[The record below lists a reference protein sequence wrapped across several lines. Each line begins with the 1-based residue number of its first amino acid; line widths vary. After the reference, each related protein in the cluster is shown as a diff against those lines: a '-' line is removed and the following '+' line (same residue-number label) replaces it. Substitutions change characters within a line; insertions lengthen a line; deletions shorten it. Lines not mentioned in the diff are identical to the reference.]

1 MIEPVEVSKHIDC
14 TARPVRSWGS
24 IWPPLLLLLLYFS
37 ITVLLQWA
45 SGTYHSDFG
54 GYPDEP
60 GHYVTGLMV
69 RDYIAAGFPDSPFR
83 FAENYYLHY
92 PKVAIGHWPPVF
104 YSIQAAW
111 MLIFRLPALLC
122 CF

>member
-1 MIEPVEVSKHIDC
+1 MIGPIEGSKHIDC
-14 TARPVRSWGS
+14 EARPVRSWGS
-24 IWPPLLLLLLYFS
+24 MRPPLLLLLLYFS

-69 RDYIAAGFPDSPFR
+69 RDYIAAGFPDSPSR

>member
-1 MIEPVEVSKHIDC
+1 M
-14 TARPVRSWGS
+14 
-24 IWPPLLLLLLYFS
+24 
-37 ITVLLQWA
+37 
-45 SGTYHSDFG
+45 
-54 GYPDEP
+54 
-60 GHYVTGLMV
+60 TGLMV